1 MASGISVWPG
11 DAAPA
16 RPYIL
21 LMDTNSWMNL
31 AYLLLLL
38 VAVGG
43 WMMVQNRKRLGK
55 MAQQVAVWVL
65 IFVGVIAGIGL
76 WDDVRQTVTPS
87 QSVVQGGA
95 IAVPR
100 APDGHYYLT
109 AEVNG
114 VPLRFMVDT
123 GASDIVLTQE
133 DATKVGLELDQLVY
147 SRKALSANGEVG
159 IAPVVLDQVAL
170 GPVQGTAVR
179 AVVNG
184 GEMRQSLLGMRYLQ
198 QFSKIEIGDGA
209 LLLTP

>member
-1 MASGISVWPG
+1 MGCGISGWPG
-11 DAAPA
+11 DDGRLRA
-16 RPYIL
+16 YIPC
-21 LMDTNSWMNL
+21 MDTNSWMNL

-38 VAVGG
+38 AAVGG
-43 WMMVQNRKRLGK
+43 WMVVQNRQRLGK
-55 MAQQVAVWVL
+55 MAQQAAVWVL

-76 WDDVRQTVTPS
+76 WDDVRQTVTPT
-87 QSVVQGGA
+87 QSVVQGGS
-95 IAVPR
+95 IAVPQ

-114 VPLRFMVDT
+114 TPLRFMVDT
-123 GASDIVLTQE
+123 GASDIVLNQA
-133 DATKVGLELDQLVY
+133 DAAKIGMNLDELVY

-159 IAPVVLDQVAL
+159 IAPVILDSVEL
-170 GPVQGTAVR
+170 GPVRGDNIR

-184 GEMRQSLLGMRYLQ
+184 GEMRQSLLGMRYLH